1 MEDLIAAAQQ
11 FQDWRVIL
19 ALLVGSIGGVIIG
32 AIPGVGP
39 PVAIAI
45 ILPATFSMEP
55 LVGLTMMLGI
65 YGASMYGGALPA
77 VLFNTPGTPVNALTT
92 YDGYPITKNGQ
103 PLRAVTLAYSAS
115 FVGGIIGIIALILCA
130 PILAQAAAHF
140 GAREIF
146 LTAMLAL
153 VLVVITHRGSVF
165 PAAMLTAFGMFI
177 ATIGLDRTTY
187 SQRYTFEQSWLSS
200 GIDLI
205 VVVSGLFALSQAFI
219 LLIGEDKPKK
229 IVAMQGSV
237 LRGMKEIFQHKRV
250 VSVGSACGV
259 VMGIIPGV
267 GEFLAQF
274 LSYNYAKK
282 TSKKPELFGKGS
294 PEGLVACEAANNP
307 VPAAALVPLLSLG
320 IPGEALTAM
329 MLSVFYVHNVIPG
342 PTLFEQHMDFVL
354 ALYISLLI
362 MNIIVLLFL
371 IFATNR
377 LLMVMRIPNR
387 FLGMLI
393 LILSFV
399 GVYTL
404 RNSITDCFVAAC
416 FGLFGVIL
424 HRLKLPFVPIV
435 LGMILGGIMESRLRV
450 AMARVDTPLDF
461 IDRPIAAILFSIIV
475 LVVVLSVLPALAK
488 LNSRRTSLK
497 TKSIPTS
504 E

>member
-1 MEDLIAAAQQ
+1 MEDLIAALYQ
-11 FQDWRVIL
+11 FQNWQVIL

-103 PLRAVTLAYSAS
+103 PMRAVTLAYSAS
-115 FVGGIIGIIALILCA
+115 FVGGVIGILALILFA
-130 PILAQAAAHF
+130 PVLAKAAAHF

-153 VLVVITHRGSVF
+153 VLVIVTHRGAVF
-165 PAAMLTAFGMFI
+165 PAAMLTAFGMFL
-177 ATIGLDRTTY
+177 ATIGLDRSTY

-219 LLIGEDKPKK
+219 LLIGKDKPRK
-229 IVAMQGSV
+229 IEAMQGRV
-237 LRGMKEIFQHKRV
+237 LSGLKEIFQHKRV
-250 VSVGSACGV
+250 AGVGSMCGV
-259 VMGIIPGV
+259 AMGIIPGV

-282 TSKKPELFGKGS
+282 TSKNPELFGNGS

-342 PTLFEQHMDFVL
+342 PTLFAEHMDFVL

-362 MNIIVLLFL
+362 MNVIVLIFL
-371 IFATNR
+371 IFATNK

-393 LILSFV
+393 LVLSFV

-404 RNSITDCFVAAC
+404 RNSITDCFIAAV
-416 FGLFGVIL
+416 FGILGVIL
-424 HRLKLPFVPIV
+424 SRLKLPFVPII

-450 AMARVDTPLDF
+450 AMARVETPLDF
-461 IDRPIAAILFSIIV
+461 INRPIAAVLFSIIV
-475 LVVVLSVLPALAK
+475 LVVVLSILPSLKK
-488 LNSRRTSLK
+488 LKAQRTSLK
-497 TKSIPTS
+497 EKSIPMS

>member
-1 MEDLIAAAQQ
+1 MEDLIAALHQ
-11 FQDWRVIL
+11 FQNWQVIL

-103 PLRAVTLAYSAS
+103 PMRAVTLAYSAS
-115 FVGGIIGIIALILCA
+115 FVGGVIGILALILFA
-130 PILAQAAAHF
+130 PVLAKAAAHF

-153 VLVVITHRGSVF
+153 VLVIVTHRGAVF
-165 PAAMLTAFGMFI
+165 PAAMLTAFGMFL
-177 ATIGLDRTTY
+177 ATIGLDRSTY

-219 LLIGEDKPKK
+219 LLIGKDKPRK
-229 IVAMQGSV
+229 IEAMQGRV
-237 LRGMKEIFQHKRV
+237 LSGLKEIFQHKRV
-250 VSVGSACGV
+250 AGVGSMCGV
-259 VMGIIPGV
+259 AMGIIPGV

-282 TSKKPELFGKGS
+282 TSKNPELFGNGS

-342 PTLFEQHMDFVL
+342 PTLFAEHMDFVL

-362 MNIIVLLFL
+362 MNVIVLIFL
-371 IFATNR
+371 IFATNK

-404 RNSITDCFVAAC
+404 RNSITDCFIAAV
-416 FGLFGVIL
+416 FGILGVIL
-424 HRLKLPFVPIV
+424 SRLKLPFVPII

-461 IDRPIAAILFSIIV
+461 INRPIAAVLFSIIV
-475 LVVVLSVLPALAK
+475 LVVVLSILPSLKK
-488 LNSRRTSLK
+488 LKAQRTSLK
-497 TKSIPTS
+497 EKSIPMS

>member
-11 FQDWRVIL
+11 FQDWRIIL

-45 ILPATFSMEP
+45 ILPATFSMDP

-92 YDGYPITKNGQ
+92 YDGYPMTKGGE
-103 PLRAVTLAYSAS
+103 PMRAVTLAYSAS
-115 FVGGIIGIIALILCA
+115 FTGGIIGIVALILFA
-130 PILAQAAAHF
+130 PVLAKAASHF

-146 LTAMLAL
+146 LTALLAL
-153 VLVVITHRGSVF
+153 VLVVITHRGKIF
-165 PAAMLTAFGMFI
+165 PAAMLTTFGMFL
-177 ATIGLDRTTY
+177 ATIGLDRSSY

-219 LLIGEDKPKK
+219 LLAGDDKSQK
-229 IVAMQGSV
+229 IQAIKGSV
-237 LRGMKEIFQHKRV
+237 LSGMKEIFRYKKV
-250 VSVGSACGV
+250 VGTGSLCGV
-259 VMGIIPGV
+259 AMGIIPGV

-274 LSYNYAKK
+274 LSYSFAKK

-342 PTLFEQHMDFVL
+342 PTLFTDHMDFVL
-354 ALYISLLI
+354 ALYLSLLI
-362 MNIIVLLFL
+362 MNVIVLVFL
-371 IFATNR
+371 MFATNR
-377 LLMVMRIPNR
+377 LLMVMQIPKR

-393 LILSFV
+393 LVLSFV

-404 RNSITDCFVAAC
+404 RNSITDCFVAAF
-416 FGLFGVIL
+416 FGLFGVVL
-424 HRLKLPFVPIV
+424 HRLKLPFVPII
-435 LGMILGGIMESRLRV
+435 LGMILGGIMETRLRV

-461 IDRPIAAILFSIIV
+461 INRPIAAVLFVIIV
-475 LVVVLSVLPALAK
+475 VVIVLSLMPSLAK
-488 LNSRRTSLK
+488 LKAQRSHLK
-497 TKSIPTS
+497 SKSIPMS

>member
-1 MEDLIAAAQQ
+1 MEELLAA
-11 FQDWRVIL
+11 FGHFSDWRVLL
-19 ALLVGSIGGVIIG
+19 ALLVGSIGGVCIG

-92 YDGYPITKNGQ
+92 YDGYPMTKSGQ
-103 PLRAVTLAYSAS
+103 PMRAVTLAYSAS
-115 FVGGIIGIIALILCA
+115 FFGGIIGILALI
-130 PILAQAAAHF
+130 ILAPVLASVASHF

-146 LTAMLAL
+146 LTALLAL
-153 VLVVITHRGSVF
+153 VLVILTHRDAMI
-165 PAAMLTAFGMFI
+165 PAAMLTAFGMFL
-177 ATIGLDRTTY
+177 ATIGLDRATY
-187 SQRYTFEQSWLSS
+187 SQRFTFEQSWLSS

-219 LLIGEDKPKK
+219 LLSGRDRAPKFEK
-229 IVAMQGSV
+229 LSGSV
-237 LRGMKEIFQHKRV
+237 LGGMKEIFRYKRV
-250 VSVGSACGV
+250 ATTGSFCGV
-259 VMGIIPGV
+259 AMGIIPGV

-282 TSKKPELFGKGS
+282 TSKEPERFGKGA
-294 PEGLVACEAANNP
+294 PEGLIACEAANNP

-342 PTLFEQHMDFVL
+342 PTLFEQHLDFVL
-354 ALYISLLI
+354 ALYIALLL
-362 MNIIVLLFL
+362 MNIMVLMFL
-371 IFATNR
+371 AFSTNQ
-377 LLMVMRIPNR
+377 LLQVMRIPKR
-387 FLGMLI
+387 FLGLLI
-393 LILSFV
+393 LILSFI

-404 RNSITDCFVAAC
+404 RNSVTDCFVAAG
-416 FGLFGVIL
+416 FGVLGVIL
-424 HRLKLPFVPIV
+424 SRLKLPFVPIV
-435 LGMILGGIMESRLRV
+435 LGMILGGIMETRLRV

-461 IDRPIAAILFSIIV
+461 INRPIAAILFCIIV
-475 LVVVLSVLPALAK
+475 GTILFAL
-488 LNSRRTSLK
+488 LHSRIRSRAERTP
-497 TKSIPTS
+497 SINIPMS

>member
-1 MEDLIAAAQQ
+1 
-11 FQDWRVIL
+11 
-19 ALLVGSIGGVIIG
+19 
-32 AIPGVGP
+32 
-39 PVAIAI
+39 
-45 ILPATFSMEP
+45 
-55 LVGLTMMLGI
+55 
-65 YGASMYGGALPA
+65 
-77 VLFNTPGTPVNALTT
+77 
-92 YDGYPITKNGQ
+92 
-103 PLRAVTLAYSAS
+103 
-115 FVGGIIGIIALILCA
+115 
-130 PILAQAAAHF
+130 
-140 GAREIF
+140 
-146 LTAMLAL
+146 
-153 VLVVITHRGSVF
+153 
-165 PAAMLTAFGMFI
+165 
-177 ATIGLDRTTY
+177 
-187 SQRYTFEQSWLSS
+187 
-200 GIDLI
+200 
-205 VVVSGLFALSQAFI
+205 
-219 LLIGEDKPKK
+219 
-229 IVAMQGSV
+229 
-237 LRGMKEIFQHKRV
+237 MKEIFQHKRV

-435 LGMILGGIMESRLRV
+435 C
-450 AMARVDTPLDF
+450 
-461 IDRPIAAILFSIIV
+461 
-475 LVVVLSVLPALAK
+475 
-488 LNSRRTSLK
+488 
-497 TKSIPTS
+497 
-504 E
+504 